1 MHLGASL
8 QSMTLTIHRLS
19 GTLGAEIHGANLLSG
34 LSNAEFDEI
43 HQALL
48 DHKVIVLRGQNGL
61 SPDQQKD
68 FACRFGTLNIHPYV
82 KGMDNHP
89 ELMEII
95 KEPDEKTNFGGGWH
109 SDMSFLE
116 EPALG
121 SVLHAIDVPPYGGD
135 TLFAD
140 QQAAYDRLS
149 EGLKRTLEGMT
160 AIHTASKEYGAD
172 GYSAAVRQSMDAK
185 AAPDAPEYEH
195 PIIRTHP
202 ETGRKGLFINPAFTL
217 RFAGWSRKE
226 SRPLLNYLFDLSK
239 EERNTCRVRWQEGDV
254 TLWDNRCVW
263 HYALNDYHGHRRH
276 MRRATINGDKPR

>member
-1 MHLGASL
+1 
-8 QSMTLTIHRLS
+8 MTLTIHRLS
-19 GTLGAEIHGANLLSG
+19 GTLGAEIHGANLLAG
-34 LSNAEFDEI
+34 LSNADFNEI
-43 HQALL
+43 HQAFL
-48 DHKVIVLRGQNGL
+48 DHKVIVLRGQHGL

-68 FACRFGTLNIHPYV
+68 FARRFGTLNIHPYV
-82 KGMDNHP
+82 KGMDDHP

-149 EGLKRTLEGMT
+149 DGLKKTLQGMT

-195 PIIRTHP
+195 PVIRTHP

-226 SRPLLNYLFDLSK
+226 SRPLLNYLFDLSR

-254 TLWDNRCVW
+254 TMWDNRCVW

>member
-1 MHLGASL
+1 
-8 QSMTLTIHRLS
+8 MTLTIHRLS
-19 GTLGAEIHGANLLSG
+19 GTLGAEIHGANLLAG
-34 LSNAEFDEI
+34 LSNADFNEI
-43 HQALL
+43 HQAFL
-48 DHKVIVLRGQNGL
+48 DHKVIVLRGQHGL

-68 FACRFGTLNIHPYV
+68 FARRFGTLNIHPYV
-82 KGMDNHP
+82 KGMDDHP

-149 EGLKRTLEGMT
+149 DGLKATLQGMT

-195 PIIRTHP
+195 PVIRTHP

-226 SRPLLNYLFDLSK
+226 SRPLLNYLFDLSR

-254 TLWDNRCVW
+254 TMWDNRCVW
-263 HYALNDYHGHRRH
+263 HYALNDYHGQRRRMHRT
-276 MRRATINGDKPR
+276 TIDGDRPN

>member
-1 MHLGASL
+1 
-8 QSMTLTIHRLS
+8 MTLTIHRLS
-19 GTLGAEIHGANLLSG
+19 GTLGAEIHGANLLAG
-34 LSNAEFDEI
+34 LSNADFNEI
-43 HQALL
+43 HQAFL
-48 DHKVIVLRGQNGL
+48 DHKVIVLRGQHGL

-68 FACRFGTLNIHPYV
+68 FARRFGTLNIHPYV
-82 KGMDNHP
+82 KGMDDHP

-149 EGLKRTLEGMT
+149 DGLKATLQGMT

-195 PIIRTHP
+195 AVIRTHP

-226 SRPLLNYLFDLSK
+226 SRPLLNYLFDLSR

-254 TLWDNRCVW
+254 TMWDNRCVW

>member
-1 MHLGASL
+1 
-8 QSMTLTIHRLS
+8 MTLTIHRLS
-19 GTLGAEIHGANLLSG
+19 GTLGAEIHGANLLAG
-34 LSNAEFDEI
+34 LSNADFDEI
-43 HQALL
+43 HQAFL
-48 DHKVIVLRGQNGL
+48 DHKVIVLRGQHGL

-68 FACRFGTLNIHPYV
+68 FARRFGTLNIHPYV
-82 KGMDNHP
+82 KGMDDHP

-109 SDMSFLE
+109 SDMCFLE

-149 EGLKRTLEGMT
+149 DGLKATLQGMT

-195 PIIRTHP
+195 AVIRTHP

-226 SRPLLNYLFDLSK
+226 SRPLLNYLFDLSR

-254 TLWDNRCVW
+254 TMWDNRCVW

>member
-1 MHLGASL
+1 
-8 QSMTLTIHRLS
+8 MTLTIHRLS
-19 GTLGAEIHGANLLSG
+19 GTLGAEIHGANLLAG
-34 LSNAEFDEI
+34 LCNADFNEI
-43 HQALL
+43 HQAFL
-48 DHKVIVLRGQNGL
+48 DHKVIVLRGQHGL

-68 FACRFGTLNIHPYV
+68 FARRFGTLNIHPYV
-82 KGMDNHP
+82 KGMDDHP

-149 EGLKRTLEGMT
+149 DGLKATLQGMT

-195 PIIRTHP
+195 PVIRTHP

-226 SRPLLNYLFDLSK
+226 SRPLLNYLFDLSR

-254 TLWDNRCVW
+254 TMWDNRCVW

>member
-1 MHLGASL
+1 
-8 QSMTLTIHRLS
+8 MTLTIHRLS
-19 GTLGAEIHGANLLSG
+19 GTLGAEIHGANLLAG
-34 LSNAEFDEI
+34 LSNADFNEI
-43 HQALL
+43 HQAFL
-48 DHKVIVLRGQNGL
+48 DHKVIVLRGQHCL

-68 FACRFGTLNIHPYV
+68 FARRFGTLNIHPYV
-82 KGMDNHP
+82 KGMDDHP

-149 EGLKRTLEGMT
+149 DGLKATLQGMT

-195 PIIRTHP
+195 PVIRTHP

-226 SRPLLNYLFDLSK
+226 SRPLLNYLFDLSR

-254 TLWDNRCVW
+254 TMWDNRCVW

>member
-1 MHLGASL
+1 
-8 QSMTLTIHRLS
+8 MTLTIHRLS
-19 GTLGAEIHGANLLSG
+19 GTLGAEIHGANLLAG
-34 LSNAEFDEI
+34 LSNADFDEI
-43 HQALL
+43 HQAFL
-48 DHKVIVLRGQNGL
+48 DHKVIVLRGQHGL

-68 FACRFGTLNIHPYV
+68 FARRFGTLNIHPYV
-82 KGMDNHP
+82 KGMDDHP

-149 EGLKRTLEGMT
+149 DGLKATLQG
-160 AIHTASKEYGAD
+160 ITASKEYGAD

-195 PIIRTHP
+195 PVIRTHP

-226 SRPLLNYLFDLSK
+226 SRPLLNYLFDLSR

-254 TLWDNRCVW
+254 TMWDNRCVW

>member
-1 MHLGASL
+1 
-8 QSMTLTIHRLS
+8 MTLTIHRLS
-19 GTLGAEIHGANLLSG
+19 GTLGAEIHGANLLAG
-34 LSNAEFDEI
+34 LSNADFNEI
-43 HQALL
+43 HQAFL
-48 DHKVIVLRGQNGL
+48 DHKVIVLRGQHGL

-68 FACRFGTLNIHPYV
+68 FARRFGTLNIHPYV
-82 KGMDNHP
+82 KGMDDHP

-149 EGLKRTLEGMT
+149 DGLKATLQGMT

-195 PIIRTHP
+195 PVIRTHP

-226 SRPLLNYLFDLSK
+226 SRPLLNYLFDLSR
-239 EERNTCRVRWQEGDV
+239 EEGNTCRVRWQEGDV
-254 TLWDNRCVW
+254 TMWDNRCVW

>member
-1 MHLGASL
+1 
-8 QSMTLTIHRLS
+8 MTLTIHRLS
-19 GTLGAEIHGANLLSG
+19 GTLGAEIHGANLLAG
-34 LSNAEFDEI
+34 LSNADFNEI

-48 DHKVIVLRGQNGL
+48 DHKVIVLRGQHGL

-68 FACRFGTLNIHPYV
+68 FARRFGTLNIHPYV
-82 KGMDNHP
+82 KGMDDHP

-149 EGLKRTLEGMT
+149 DGLKATLQGMT

-195 PIIRTHP
+195 PVIRTHP

-226 SRPLLNYLFDLSK
+226 SRPLLNYLFDLSR

-254 TLWDNRCVW
+254 TMWDNRCVW

>member
-1 MHLGASL
+1 
-8 QSMTLTIHRLS
+8 MTLTIHRLS
-19 GTLGAEIHGANLLSG
+19 GTLGAEIHGANLLAG
-34 LSNAEFDEI
+34 LSNADFNEI
-43 HQALL
+43 HQAFL
-48 DHKVIVLRGQNGL
+48 DHKVIVLRGQHGL

-68 FACRFGTLNIHPYV
+68 FARRFGTLNIHPYV
-82 KGMDNHP
+82 KGMDDHP

-121 SVLHAIDVPPYGGD
+121 SVLHAIDVPPYGGY

-149 EGLKRTLEGMT
+149 DGLKATLQGMT

-195 PIIRTHP
+195 PVIRTHP

-226 SRPLLNYLFDLSK
+226 SRPLLNYLFDLSR

-254 TLWDNRCVW
+254 TMWDNRCVW